1 MSVCSPYRSLTD
13 TKSLLASGEEED
25 KRGEDKRGEERTREE
40 RRRTREER
48 TREDRTREE
57 RRGRDRAGNSQLV
70 QGSLATEE
78 GGRGG
83 VYEGRLCPDCS
94 AVVLK
99 AVLTVVKQQQR
110 QKKEIGIFFL

>member
-70 QGSLATEE
+70 QGSLAT
-78 GGRGG
+78 GGG
-83 VYEGRLCPDCS
+83 VYEGRLCPYCS

>member
-25 KRGEDKRGEERTREE
+25 KRGEEEDKRGE
-40 RRRTREER
+40 
-48 TREDRTREE
+48 DK
-57 RRGRDRAGNSQLV
+57 RGEAEIEPATLSWCRAALLQK
-70 QGSLATEE
+70 
-78 GGRGG
+78 GG
-83 VYEGRLCPDCS
+83 VYEGRLCPYCS